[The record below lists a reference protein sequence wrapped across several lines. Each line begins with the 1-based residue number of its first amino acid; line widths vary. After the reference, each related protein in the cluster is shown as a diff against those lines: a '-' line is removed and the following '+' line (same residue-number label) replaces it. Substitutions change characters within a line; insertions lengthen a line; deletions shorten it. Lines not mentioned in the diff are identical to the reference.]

1 MFPKCLQKSPKCLQN
16 VSKMSPKCIECLQIV
31 SKMFPKCLQNVSKM
45 APKCLNWD
53 ISSPTGYTNLQFLSS
68 PLQSN
73 IQHLKIYKL
82 YPTFHEFFKNFW
94 FPKQQSTLLWLVNS
108 GRTKLLVGT
117 TNHTP
122 RYTSTTEIWWWTA
135 NLFVIVSLQHNVPK
149 MKVRISFALKI
160 AIG

>member
-1 MFPKCLQKSPKCLQN
+1 MSPKVSKMSPKCFQN
-16 VSKMSPKCIECLQIV
+16 VSKMSPKCLQNVSNV
-31 SKMFPKCLQNVSKM
+31 SKLSPKCFQNVSKM
-45 APKCLNWD
+45 FRKWLQNVLIETFP
-53 ISSPTGYTNLQFLSS
+53 PTGYTNLQFLSS

-149 MKVRISFALKI
+149 MKKVCPPFL
-160 AIG
+160 

>member
-1 MFPKCLQKSPKCLQN
+1 MSPKVSKMSPKCFQN

-122 RYTSTTEIWWWTA
+122 RHTSTTEIWWWTA

-149 MKVRISFALKI
+149 MKKVCPPFL
-160 AIG
+160 